1 MDYAREKGIGLDFNP
16 TYFSHPMLRDNWTLA
31 SPEKEVRDFW
41 VQHGI
46 ACRKIGEY
54 FGRELGEVC
63 ITNHWIPDGSKDTRV
78 DTLGPRERL
87 VESLDRIFAE
97 PLDRKYNRDSIEGK
111 VFGLGLESY
120 TAGSHEFYTNYALT
134 TGKAMVC
141 MDTGHYHPTESVAA
155 KLSSYF
161 VFGQEIMTHLSRAV
175 RWDSD
180 HVATVSED
188 TVAIMQ
194 EIKRCNA
201 FDKVHLGLDFFDA
214 SIDRVSASVIGARS
228 VKKALMIALLEP
240 TDKLMEAE
248 REGNFTRRLALLE
261 EFKMLP
267 AGIVFDEYCGR
278 ARHARRGLG
287 GEALSRR
294 FIIDTDTGSD
304 DAGHRRGALRPRTSP
319 CLRRS
324 RPCAETFRSI
334 SAPRTRFWRRT
345 RREAISR
352 RSTAVWST
360 RCSPKR
366 ALRRTMSTARTASAG
381 LTCPH
386 RHARRK
392 RSTRCRLSSILCAK
406 TPARSRSLPSAH

>member
-1 MDYAREKGIGLDFNP
+1 MPAKRASVLILTPHTSP
-16 TYFSHPMLRDNWTLA
+16 TRCFAITGRSQAPRRKCAISGYSTA
-31 SPEKEVRDFW
+31 SP
-41 VQHGI
+41 
-46 ACRKIGEY
+46 A
-54 FGRELGEVC
+54 GRSASISAAC

-97 PLDRKYNRDSIEGK
+97 PIDRKYNRDSIEGK

-120 TAGSHEFYTNYALT
+120 TAGSHEFYTNYALP

-267 AGIVFDEYCGR
+267 AGIVFDEYCR
-278 ARHARRGLG
+278 RH
-287 GEALSRR
+287 
-294 FIIDTDTGSD
+294 DMP
-304 DAGHRRGALRPRTSP
+304 GADW
-319 CLRRS
+319 
-324 RPCAETFRSI
+324 A
-334 SAPRTRFWRRT
+334 
-345 RREAISR
+345 
-352 RSTAVWST
+352 
-360 RCSPKR
+360 
-366 ALRRTMSTARTASAG
+366 
-381 LTCPH
+381 
-386 RHARRK
+386 
-392 RSTRCRLSSILCAK
+392 AK
-406 TPARSRSLPSAH
+406 L

>member
-1 MDYAREKGIGLDFNP
+1 MANQYEAARDIYAAWGVDTEEVLRKMDTIPVSINCWQLDDLTGFEDFDAALTGGIAATGNAPGKPRSVEEYFVSLDKMLSLVPGAKHLALHAVYPLTNGVKVPRNEIRPEHFAGWVDYAREKGIGLDFNP

-97 PLDRKYNRDSIEGK
+97 PIDRKYNRDSIEGK

-188 TVAIMQ
+188 TIAIMQ

-267 AGIVFDEYCGR
+267 AGIVFDEYCR
-278 ARHARRGLG
+278 RH
-287 GEALSRR
+287 
-294 FIIDTDTGSD
+294 DMP
-304 DAGHRRGALRPRTSP
+304 GADW
-319 CLRRS
+319 
-324 RPCAETFRSI
+324 A
-334 SAPRTRFWRRT
+334 
-345 RREAISR
+345 
-352 RSTAVWST
+352 
-360 RCSPKR
+360 
-366 ALRRTMSTARTASAG
+366 
-381 LTCPH
+381 
-386 RHARRK
+386 
-392 RSTRCRLSSILCAK
+392 AK
-406 TPARSRSLPSAH
+406 L

>member
-1 MDYAREKGIGLDFNP
+1 MNKEAALVVFSGGQDSTTCLFWAKREFRKVYALSFLYGQKHQKEVELAREIARKAEVEFEVMDVSFIGKLGHNSLTDPDMVMDREKPADSVPNTFVPGRNLFFLSIAAVYAREKGIGLDFNP

-97 PLDRKYNRDSIEGK
+97 PIDRKYNRDSIEGK

-180 HVATVSED
+180 HVAIVSED

-267 AGIVFDEYCGR
+267 AGIVFDEYCR
-278 ARHARRGLG
+278 RH
-287 GEALSRR
+287 
-294 FIIDTDTGSD
+294 DMP
-304 DAGHRRGALRPRTSP
+304 GADW
-319 CLRRS
+319 
-324 RPCAETFRSI
+324 A
-334 SAPRTRFWRRT
+334 
-345 RREAISR
+345 
-352 RSTAVWST
+352 
-360 RCSPKR
+360 
-366 ALRRTMSTARTASAG
+366 
-381 LTCPH
+381 
-386 RHARRK
+386 
-392 RSTRCRLSSILCAK
+392 AK
-406 TPARSRSLPSAH
+406 L

>member
-1 MDYAREKGIGLDFNP
+1 MFSGGQDSTTCLFWAKREFKKVYALSFLYGQKHRKEVDLAREIARKAGVEFEVMDVSLIGKLGRNSLTDTGMAMDEEKPADSFPNTFVPGRNLFFLSIAAVYAREKGIGLDFNP

-97 PLDRKYNRDSIEGK
+97 PIDRKYNRDSIEGK

-267 AGIVFDEYCGR
+267 AGIVFDEYCR
-278 ARHARRGLG
+278 RH
-287 GEALSRR
+287 
-294 FIIDTDTGSD
+294 DMP
-304 DAGHRRGALRPRTSP
+304 GADW
-319 CLRRS
+319 
-324 RPCAETFRSI
+324 A
-334 SAPRTRFWRRT
+334 
-345 RREAISR
+345 
-352 RSTAVWST
+352 
-360 RCSPKR
+360 
-366 ALRRTMSTARTASAG
+366 
-381 LTCPH
+381 
-386 RHARRK
+386 
-392 RSTRCRLSSILCAK
+392 AK
-406 TPARSRSLPSAH
+406 L